1 MTIKLKVLPI
11 AAAAFISVVSICQ
24 AEQPTGAG
32 EKIYM
37 QSRCFVCHGQL
48 GTGGF
53 GSALAG
59 DRILA
64 IKQFVIAQ
72 ILIGRGKMPPFG
84 GQLSDDDVAAVA
96 QYIRNNWGNDFGPVT
111 ANDVKSVR
119 ALMKKATEQSAK
131 IANPQQ

>member
-1 MTIKLKVLPI
+1 MTIKLKVLPL
-11 AAAAFISVVSICQ
+11 AAVVLASVSSLCR
-24 AEQPTGAG
+24 AEEPTHPG

-53 GSALAG
+53 GPALAG
-59 DRILA
+59 DRMLA
-64 IKQFVIAQ
+64 IKQFVVAQ
-72 ILIGRGKMPPFG
+72 ILIGRGKMPPFA
-84 GQLSDDDVAAVA
+84 QLSDDEIAAVS

-111 ANDVKSVR
+111 ADDVKSVR
-119 ALMKKATEQSAK
+119 KLMQKATEQSAK

>member
-1 MTIKLKVLPI
+1 MTIKLKVLPL
-11 AAAAFISVVSICQ
+11 AVVVLASAFSLSH
-24 AEQPTGAG
+24 AEEPAHPG

-37 QSRCFVCHGQL
+37 QSRCFACHGQL

-53 GSALAG
+53 GPALAG

-64 IKQFVIAQ
+64 IKQFVVAQ
-72 ILIGRGKMPPFG
+72 ILIGRGKMPPFA
-84 GQLSDDDVAAVA
+84 QLSDADIAAVA

-111 ANDVKSVR
+111 ADDVKSVR
-119 ALMKKATEQSAK
+119 ELMQKATEQSAK